1 MIKKI
6 LLIILSV
13 LTGTLFLYSAYTK
26 LNPIEQFEYTMVG
39 FAHFSWF
46 TAAVAARFFIGLEAG
61 IGVLMVLQLFGRNKW
76 VLKAAFLLLVVFSI
90 YLIYLWI
97 TAGNH
102 VNCGCFGDAIWMS
115 PSSSLL
121 KNAALLIII
130 FILIR
135 YHSGWT
141 QRWAR
146 IAATIL
152 LLVSVSLPF
161 ILYAMPSQQPDWIKQ
176 SNYTLDLS
184 PLYAPGKT
192 DTPKV
197 DLRKG
202 KYVIAF
208 LSPHCPYCRRAAYKM
223 HLMKDNNPSLPIF
236 FVIGGESDL
245 KDFWENTK
253 AQNVPYT
260 RLERNAFFKLAGY
273 SWPAIYWVKDSRV
286 VAKSTYISL
295 NQASIEQWVKEQ

>member
-1 MIKKI
+1 MKKA

-13 LTGTLFLYSAYTK
+13 LTGALFLYSAYTK
-26 LNPIEQFEYTMVG
+26 LFPIERFEYTMVE
-39 FAHFSWF
+39 FAHLSWL
-46 TAAVAARFFIGLEAG
+46 TAAIAARFFIGLEAG
-61 IGVLMVLQLFGRNKW
+61 IGSLMILHLFGKNKW
-76 VLKAAFLLLVVFSI
+76 ILKAAFALLAVFSI

-130 FILIR
+130 TLLIR
-135 YHSGWT
+135 YHNGWPERGL
-141 QRWAR
+141 Q
-146 IAATIL
+146 ILATIL
-152 LLVSVSLPF
+152 LLATASLPF
-161 ILYAMPSQQPDWIKQ
+161 ILYPIPSQQPDWIKQ

-192 DTPKV
+192 DAPAI

-202 KYVIAF
+202 KYIIAF
-208 LSPHCPYCRRAAYKM
+208 LSPHCPYCRMAAYKM
-223 HLMKDNNPSLPIF
+223 HLMKEKNPLLPF
-236 FVIGGESDL
+236 FMVIGGKSDL
-245 KDFWENTK
+245 KDFWDKTK
-253 AQNVPYT
+253 AQNIPYT
-260 RLERNAFFKLAGY
+260 RLEANAFYKLAGY

-286 VAKSTYISL
+286 VAKSTYLSL
-295 NQASIEQWVKEQ
+295 NQSSIEDWLKK